1 MRLFLPG
8 WGASPELWAPFAQ
21 AGDLLGGEI
30 EPGLDVVGWSLGAM
44 LALDAATRIELG
56 SLTLIGASP
65 QFVRSE
71 GYRHGWRD
79 SVLARMR
86 ERLGSEPDA
95 VVDEFLPLMFAP
107 GEEVVSPPRERDP
120 AILDAGL
127 RFLEHYSLLGRA
139 GSIACPVRLLHG
151 GRDALCPLAAA
162 ELLAATLP
170 RAELT
175 VLPQAGHALPLSH
188 PDEVSEWLR
197 R

>member
-30 EPGLDVVGWSLGAM
+30 EPWLDVVGWSLGAM

-65 QFVRSE
+65 QFLRSE

-86 ERLGSEPDA
+86 QRLGSEPDA
-95 VVDEFLPLMFAP
+95 VVDELLPLMFAP

-139 GSIACPVRLLHG
+139 GSIACPV
-151 GRDALCPLAAA
+151 
-162 ELLAATLP
+162 
-170 RAELT
+170 
-175 VLPQAGHALPLSH
+175 
-188 PDEVSEWLR
+188 
-197 R
+197 